1 MATADSPTSTISS
14 VASDRGNKA
23 PAPDREL
30 LDDLVIANRILFDQ
44 GVVDAFGHVSARHDK
59 APDRFLL
66 ARNMAPGQVT
76 HADIIEF
83 DLDGNP
89 IDADG
94 RRVYLERFIHGEIY
108 RARPDVRA
116 VVHNHS
122 PTVVPFS
129 IVPTQPFRPVCH
141 MCGFIGGGAKNFEIR
156 EVAGDTSD
164 LLIRSREL
172 GTALARTLGSGLIA
186 LMRGHGATIVA
197 ESIPQVVY
205 RAVYA
210 EVNARLLA
218 EALRL
223 GPVTYLTEG
232 EAESA
237 RINVES
243 QVQRPWNLW
252 KARVAADVRLG
263 STKSSDFS
271 A

>member
-1 MATADSPTSTISS
+1 MESANPPPVTVSSMAADQG
-14 VASDRGNKA
+14 AKA
-23 PAPDREL
+23 APPAAEL
-30 LDDLVIANRILFDQ
+30 LDDLVVANRILFDQ
-44 GVVDAFGHVSARHDK
+44 GVVDAFGHISARHDR

-76 HADIIEF
+76 RADIIEF

-89 IDADG
+89 IDANG
-94 RRVYLERFIHGEIY
+94 RRVYLERFIHSEIY
-108 RARPDVRA
+108 RARPDVMA

-129 IVPTQPFRPVCH
+129 IVRSQPFRPVCH
-141 MCGFIGGGAKNFEIR
+141 MCGFIGAGAANFEIR
-156 EVAGDTSD
+156 EVAGDASD

-172 GTALARTLGSGLIA
+172 GAALARTLGAGLIA

-197 ESIPQVVY
+197 ESIPHAVY

-232 EAESA
+232 EADTA
-237 RINVES
+237 RANVES
-243 QVQRPWNLW
+243 QVQRPWDLW
-252 KARVAADVRLG
+252 KARVAPDIQRG
-263 STKSSDFS
+263 
-271 A
+271 

>member
-1 MATADSPTSTISS
+1 MPAADNAATTVTS
-14 VASDRGNKA
+14 VVPDRGNKA
-23 PAPDREL
+23 PTPNPES
-30 LDDLVIANRILFDQ
+30 LDDLVVANRILFDQ
-44 GVVDAFGHVSARHDK
+44 GVVDAFGHVSVRHDK

-76 HADIIEF
+76 RADIIEF

-89 IDADG
+89 IDAAG

-108 RARPDVRA
+108 RVRPDVMA

-129 IVPTQPFRPVCH
+129 IVPSQPFRPVCH
-141 MCGFIGGGAKNFEIR
+141 MCGFIGAGANNFEIR
-156 EVAGDTSD
+156 EVAGNASD

-172 GTALARTLGSGLIA
+172 GAALARALGQGFIT

-197 ESIPQVVY
+197 ETVQQVVY

-210 EVNARLLA
+210 EVNARLLT

-232 EAESA
+232 EAA
-237 RINVES
+237 TACANVES

-252 KARVAADVRLG
+252 KARVAADVGLG
-263 STKSSDFS
+263 
-271 A
+271 

>member
-1 MATADSPTSTISS
+1 METADDPRVTVSS
-14 VASDRGNKA
+14 IAADRGDKA
-23 PAPDREL
+23 PVPAPEL

-44 GVVDAFGHVSARHDK
+44 GVVDAFGHISARHDRT
-59 APDRFLL
+59 PDRFLL

-89 IDADG
+89 IDANG
-94 RRVYLERFIHGEIY
+94 RRVYLERFIHSEIY
-108 RARPDVRA
+108 RARPDVMA

-129 IVPTQPFRPVCH
+129 IVPSQPFRPVCH
-141 MCGFIGGGAKNFEIR
+141 MCGFIGAGARNFEIR
-156 EVAGDTSD
+156 EVAGDASD

-172 GTALARTLGSGLIA
+172 GAALARTLGPGLIT
-186 LMRGHGATIVA
+186 LMRGHGATIVG
-197 ESIPQVVY
+197 ESIRHAVY

-210 EVNARLLA
+210 EVNARLLS

-232 EAESA
+232 EAATA
-237 RINVES
+237 RANVES
-243 QVQRPWNLW
+243 QVERPWNLW
-252 KARVAADVRLG
+252 KARVATDVG
-263 STKSSDFS
+263 PG
-271 A
+271 

>member
-1 MATADSPTSTISS
+1 MPDADPTPTVSST
-14 VASDRGNKA
+14 ASDRGAKA
-23 PAPDREL
+23 PAAEREL
-30 LDDLVIANRILFDQ
+30 LDDLVVANRILFDQ

-76 HADIIEF
+76 SADIIEF

-89 IDADG
+89 VDAGG
-94 RRVYLERFIHGEIY
+94 RRVYLERFIHSEIY
-108 RARPDVRA
+108 RVRPDVMA
-116 VVHNHS
+116 IVHNHS

-129 IVPTQPFRPVCH
+129 IVPSQPFRPVCH
-141 MCGFIGGGAKNFEIR
+141 MCGFIGRGAANFEIR
-156 EVAGDTSD
+156 EVAGDASD

-172 GTALARTLGSGLIA
+172 GAALARTLGQGLIT

-197 ESIPQVVY
+197 ETIPQVVY

-210 EVNARLLA
+210 EVNARLLS

-232 EAESA
+232 EAEAA
-237 RINVES
+237 RANVES

-252 KARVAADVRLG
+252 KARVAAEVG
-263 STKSSDFS
+263 VG
-271 A
+271 

>member
-1 MATADSPTSTISS
+1 MATANDPKVTVSA
-14 VASDRGNKA
+14 VAADRGAKA
-23 PAPDREL
+23 PAADPQL
-30 LDDLVIANRILFDQ
+30 IDDIVVANRILFDQ

-89 IDADG
+89 IDAAG

-108 RARPDVRA
+108 RVRPDVMA
-116 VVHNHS
+116 IVHNHS
-122 PTVVPFS
+122 PTVVPFT
-129 IVPTQPFRPVCH
+129 IVPSQPFRPVCH
-141 MCGFIGGGAKNFEIR
+141 MCGFIGAGANNFEIR
-156 EVAGDTSD
+156 ETAGDASD

-172 GTALARTLGSGLIA
+172 GAALAKTLGSGLIA

-197 ESIPQVVY
+197 ESIPHVVY
-205 RAVYA
+205 RSVYA
-210 EVNARLLA
+210 EVNAKLLS

-232 EAESA
+232 EAATA
-237 RINVES
+237 RANVES
-243 QVQRPWNLW
+243 QVQRPWDLW
-252 KARVAADVRLG
+252 KARVVGDVRRV
-263 STKSSDFS
+263 
-271 A
+271 

>member
-1 MATADSPTSTISS
+1 MATADKPGATVSS
-14 VASDRGNKA
+14 VASDHGVKA
-23 PAPDREL
+23 PPPDRAL
-30 LDDLVIANRILFDQ
+30 LDDLVVANRILFDQ

-89 IDADG
+89 VDAAG
-94 RRVYLERFIHGEIY
+94 RRVYLERFIHGEIF
-108 RARPDVRA
+108 RARPDVMA
-116 VVHNHS
+116 IVHNHS

-129 IVPTQPFRPVCH
+129 IVPSQPFRPVCH
-141 MCGFIGGGAKNFEIR
+141 MCGFIGKGASNFEIR
-156 EVAGDTSD
+156 EVAGDATD

-172 GTALARTLGSGLIA
+172 GAALARTLGSGLIT

-197 ESIPQVVY
+197 ESIPKVVY

-210 EVNARLLA
+210 EVNARLLSD
-218 EALRL
+218 ALRL

-232 EAESA
+232 EAKTA
-237 RINVES
+237 CANVES
-243 QVQRPWNLW
+243 QVQRPWDLW
-252 KARVAADVRLG
+252 KARVAADIGLG
-263 STKSSDFS
+263 
-271 A
+271 

>member
-1 MATADSPTSTISS
+1 MENGNNPKVTVSSIAADHGT
-14 VASDRGNKA
+14 KA
-23 PAPDREL
+23 PAPASEL

-44 GVVDAFGHVSARHDK
+44 GVVDAFGHISARHDK

-76 HADIIEF
+76 RADIIEF

-94 RRVYLERFIHGEIY
+94 RRVYLERFIHSEIY
-108 RARPDVRA
+108 RARPDVMA

-129 IVPTQPFRPVCH
+129 IVPSQPFRPVCH
-141 MCGFIGGGAKNFEIR
+141 MCGFIGAGARNFEIR
-156 EVAGDTSD
+156 EVAGDASD

-172 GTALARTLGSGLIA
+172 GAALAHTLGPGLIT
-186 LMRGHGATIVA
+186 LMRGHGATIVG
-197 ESIPQVVY
+197 ESIRHAVY

-210 EVNARLLA
+210 EVNARLLS

-232 EAESA
+232 EADTA
-237 RINVES
+237 RANVES
-243 QVQRPWNLW
+243 QVERPWNLW
-252 KARVAADVRLG
+252 KARVATEVG
-263 STKSSDFS
+263 PG
-271 A
+271 